1 MTIFGLITLLFSA
14 PSVPKDTFGRAH
26 ERTHRLVASRSH
38 GNIRL
43 QSGEFYTKRDVDVK
57 YDRYKNVRFATGA

>member
-1 MTIFGLITLLFSA
+1 MKVFDFFTLLFSA
-14 PSVPKDTFGRAH
+14 PSVPKDKVGRAH
-26 ERTHRLVASRSH
+26 ERMHRLVASRSH

>member
-1 MTIFGLITLLFSA
+1 MKVFGLFTLLFSA
-14 PSVPKDTFGRAH
+14 PSAPKDKAY
-26 ERTHRLVASRSH
+26 ERMHRLVASRSH

>member
-1 MTIFGLITLLFSA
+1 MSIFGIIKFIF
-14 PSVPKDTFGRAH
+14 SVPTVPKNQKVRALAQMR
-26 ERTHRLVASRSH
+26 RTVASRSH

-43 QSGEFYTKRDVDVK
+43 QSGEFYTKSDVDVK